1 MKSRLSSALIAGS
14 AAMFVSTFALK
25 TADLVP
31 LATAKGGLLR
41 LMSSW
46 FSPLLGQIGVVNLW
60 LRMGLPGAGS
70 PLFQS
75 SFHLVVG
82 LLMAIFYAYLVEPRL
97 PMTDDIVKGITY
109 ALGMWLLNAFVILPL
124 ICDDISGIADMT
136 LAGIFWCAAAHSVFF
151 VLLALFYGA
160 LRRHPSHGSALLSR
174 VVAGDPSPRQLT
186 CRSQAHDL

>member
-25 TADLVP
+25 SVHLGP
-31 LATAKGGLLR
+31 LATAEDGLLQ

-46 FSPLLGQIGVVNLW
+46 FSPLLGQIGIVNLW
-60 LRMGLPGAGS
+60 LQMGLPSAAS
-70 PLFQS
+70 TLFQS
-75 SFHLVVG
+75 CFHLVVG

-109 ALGMWLLNAFVILPL
+109 ALGVWLLNAFVILPL
-124 ICDDISGIADMT
+124 ICDDISGIAGMT

-174 VVAGDPSPRQLT
+174 AVAGDPSPRRLR

>member
-75 SFHLVVG
+75 GFHLVVG
-82 LLMAIFYAYLVEPRL
+82 LLMAIFLRL
-97 PMTDDIVKGITY
+97 S
-109 ALGMWLLNAFVILPL
+109 
-124 ICDDISGIADMT
+124 C
-136 LAGIFWCAAAHSVFF
+136 
-151 VLLALFYGA
+151 
-160 LRRHPSHGSALLSR
+160 
-174 VVAGDPSPRQLT
+174 
-186 CRSQAHDL
+186 

>member
-41 LMSSW
+41 LMSPW

-75 SFHLVVG
+75 GFHLVVG

-109 ALGMWLLNAFVILPL
+109 ALGVWLLNAFVILPL
-124 ICDDISGIADMT
+124 ICDDISGIAGMT

-174 VVAGDPSPRQLT
+174 AVAGDPSPRRLR